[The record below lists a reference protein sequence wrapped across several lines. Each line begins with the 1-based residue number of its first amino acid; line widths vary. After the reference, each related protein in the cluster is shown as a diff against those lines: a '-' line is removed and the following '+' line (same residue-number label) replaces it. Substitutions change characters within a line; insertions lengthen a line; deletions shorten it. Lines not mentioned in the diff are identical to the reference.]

1 MKSFTR
7 GCLIFSGVA
16 IAIGI
21 ALTFI
26 GGALG
31 AGSAFASMMREGRFC
46 INENNIM
53 SVVDGKNT
61 TDFTGEYE
69 EIETLVFDLHY
80 GELNIQK
87 TDGDKYRV
95 EAECVVT
102 GFECREEKGELIIQD
117 NIKNNWRIGDGYHPI
132 ITLYIPENTTLKKVD
147 IDMGAGFVNAE
158 HIEANTIEVDLGT
171 GKFEAD
177 EMIAK
182 EAELRVGAGQLTVEK
197 IAADELNMDCGTG
210 KMEVAGEIRGD
221 ANVECGIGTIKL
233 TLSGEQSGYD
243 YDIECGIG
251 TIMVGT
257 LTFGGVEGE
266 KHIDNNS
273 DYIMDINCGIGTIQ
287 ISFENE

>member
-16 IAIGI
+16 IAIGLV
-21 ALTFI
+21 LTII

-31 AGSAFASMMREGRFC
+31 AGSTFASMLRDGRFS
-46 INENNIM
+46 INGNNIV

-61 TDFTGEYE
+61 TDFTGEFE
-69 EIETLVFDLHY
+69 GIETLNIDLNY

-95 EAECVVT
+95 EAERVVR
-102 GFECREEKGELIIQD
+102 GFECREENGELIIED
-117 NIKNNWRIGDGYHPI
+117 NIKNNWRIGDEYHPL
-132 ITLYIPENTTLKKVD
+132 ITLYIPENATLKEAD
-147 IDMGAGFVNAE
+147 IDMGAGVVNAE
-158 HIEANTIEVDLGT
+158 RIEANTMDVDLGA

-177 EMIAK
+177 EIIAK
-182 EAELRVGAGQLTVEK
+182 EAELSVGAGQLTVEK

-233 TLSGEQSGYD
+233 TLNGEQSDYD

-251 TIMVGT
+251 TIIVGT
-257 LTFGGVEGE
+257 LTFGGVDGE

-273 DYIMDINCGIGTIQ
+273 DYTMDINCGVGTIQ